1 MQYYKLVDEEGYIFC
16 IGTGN
21 GGEEISQAEYETILS
36 VIKTRPVAEPGFV
49 YKLRA
54 DLTWELCVV
63 PPVEEED
70 EEAAEEDYLAALAA
84 LGVSLDEEI

>member
-36 VIKTRPVAEPGFV
+36 VINNCPVAEPGFV
-49 YKLRA
+49 YKLRT
-54 DLTWELCVV
+54 DLTWELCEV
-63 PPVEEED
+63 PPVEE
-70 EEAAEEDYLAALAA
+70 
-84 LGVSLDEEI
+84 VDEEISDTEALLIILGGDML